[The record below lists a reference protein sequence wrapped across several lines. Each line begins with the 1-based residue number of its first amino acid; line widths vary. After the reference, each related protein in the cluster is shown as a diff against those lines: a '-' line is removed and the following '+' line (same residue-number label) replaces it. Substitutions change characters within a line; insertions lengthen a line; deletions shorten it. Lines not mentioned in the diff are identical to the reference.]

1 MRALGAGGAGGP
13 SPSGTAPAAGAGS
26 GGLAPPAA
34 YDEHKWGTVRHL
46 CGVAV
51 YQEEEVGRRMESLE
65 GFPAKSARAAAKC
78 PLCYTSAP
86 CAAQSIRDGLM
97 VKQTLSSAVCASTGR
112 RQ

>member
-13 SPSGTAPAAGAGS
+13 SPQGSAPAAGSGS

-51 YQEEEVGRRMESLE
+51 YQEEEVCGHTHLK
-65 GFPAKSARAAAKC
+65 P
-78 PLCYTSAP
+78 
-86 CAAQSIRDGLM
+86 
-97 VKQTLSSAVCASTGR
+97 
-112 RQ
+112 